1 MNYVHPPNK
10 QTYNDQVWAL
20 VRQIPHGKVATY
32 GQLAKLLQQPEGV
45 SDEEY
50 RLSAA
55 RWVGLA
61 LSACPNDV
69 PWQRV
74 VNAQGKISHQTGAA
88 RQKQLL
94 DAEGI
99 LFSNNKISLNEF
111 QWRGPEEAQA
121 PSQGRLF

>member
-94 DAEGI
+94 DAEGV
-99 LFSNNKISLNEF
+99 LFSNSKINLNEF
-111 QWRGPEEAQA
+111 QWHGPEEAQA